1 MKVLITYDVSTVTSK
16 GRKRL
21 RRIAKACENYGIRV
35 QLSVFE
41 CVLSPDQWIFLK
53 NELLNLYNKE
63 EDSLRFYLLGSK
75 WHAKIEHYGAKKPI
89 DIEESLIY

>member
-21 RRIAKACENYGIRV
+21 RKIAKACENYGIRV

-53 NELLNLYNKE
+53 NELLNLFNKE

-89 DIEESLIY
+89 DLEESLIY

>member
-21 RRIAKACENYGIRV
+21 RKIAKACENYGIRV

-53 NELLNLYNKE
+53 NELLNLYNKG

-75 WHAKIEHYGAKKPI
+75 WYAKIEHYGAKKPI

>member
-53 NELLNLYNKE
+53 NELLNLFNKE

>member
-21 RRIAKACENYGIRV
+21 RKIAKACENYGIRV

>member
-21 RRIAKACENYGIRV
+21 RKIAKACENYGIRV

-53 NELLNLYNKE
+53 NELLNLYNKG

>member
-53 NELLNLYNKE
+53 NELLNLFNKE

-89 DIEESLIY
+89 DLEESLIY